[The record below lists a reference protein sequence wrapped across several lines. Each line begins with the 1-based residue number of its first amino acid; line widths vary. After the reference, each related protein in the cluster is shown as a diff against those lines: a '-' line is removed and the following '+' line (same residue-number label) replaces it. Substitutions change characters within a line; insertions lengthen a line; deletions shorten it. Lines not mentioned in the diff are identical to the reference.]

1 MVDLIIFEFCEM
13 ADFVK
18 RGSVQFVKHGSC
30 QLKLAAQEVR
40 GSLILI
46 NFISHHVR
54 FNFISCGQTLN
65 NLAMQIDL

>member
-1 MVDLIIFEFCEM
+1 MVGLIIFEFCEM

-46 NFISHHVR
+46 TVINFISHHVR
-54 FNFISCGQTLN
+54 FNFISHSLV
-65 NLAMQIDL
+65 